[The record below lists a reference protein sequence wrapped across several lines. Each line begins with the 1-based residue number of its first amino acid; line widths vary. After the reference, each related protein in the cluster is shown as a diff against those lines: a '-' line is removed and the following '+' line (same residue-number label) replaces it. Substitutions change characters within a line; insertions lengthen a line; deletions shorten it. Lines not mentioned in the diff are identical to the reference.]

1 MDATP
6 SRCSREGT
14 SFCFR
19 ALHRNVQSVA
29 HRWGET
35 TASREPNKNAA
46 GKPDSKMKYKILV
59 DITDGSSKPDTTN
72 AYLEAVA
79 TLYNLHAV
87 GGVSPENIDMVV
99 VFHKMATY
107 TALNDDEYQ
116 KKFKVN
122 NPNTPLLKALAD
134 MGVKFFVCGQTMVRA
149 KIPESGLNSIVKE
162 ATSALT
168 TLTTYQLK
176 GYAMINFK

>member
-1 MDATP
+1 MKQLFFFVLVLAI
-6 SRCSREGT
+6 
-14 SFCFR
+14 
-19 ALHRNVQSVA
+19 SVSSKSQTKVNPA
-29 HRWGET
+29 IKNFGSVYEI
-35 TASREPNKNAA
+35 PNAA
-46 GKPDSKMKYKILV
+46 EKPDSKMKYKILV

-79 TLYNLHAV
+79 TLYNLHMV
-87 GGVSPENIDMVV
+87 GGVSPKNMDLVV

-107 TALNDDEYQ
+107 TALNDEEYQ

-122 NPNTPLLKALAD
+122 NPNAPLLKELSD

-149 KIPESGLNSIVKE
+149 KIPEDGLNPLVKE

>member
-1 MDATP
+1 MKQLFFFTLLLAVSLSLKSQVKVNPAIKDF
-6 SRCSREGT
+6 G
-14 SFCFR
+14 
-19 ALHRNVQSVA
+19 SVY
-29 HRWGET
+29 EI
-35 TASREPNKNAA
+35 PNAA